1 MNGQRLNLIS
11 GDICEIKIAIVG
23 MGKMGSYHLN
33 ALQQLTAGAYEDYYK
48 GNINEQLR
56 KIRICGICDIMP
68 SRLVSF
74 GTIRTFDNAENML
87 ERTNPDILIVATP
100 TNTHKDIALAGLN
113 RSIHTFVEKPIVT
126 SVAHLN
132 ELLSVAQDSGCRL
145 IAGHIERYNP
155 VSVKIVSLLK
165 NTKPLIESYSFVRTQ
180 SRDMRV
186 TDDIISDKVI
196 HDLDLALCF
205 FGVIKEVEV
214 DTFKLV
220 DDQTY
225 EAKLTLKHEN
235 GIKGGIFVSWFSEP
249 EIKKRYMEI
258 VQGGH
263 VWKGD
268 FVSKQLWVDG
278 AEIKCEVDGMIKP
291 ANNQIKDELVDFIAS
306 CIDSEPLQKIVPLLS
321 VEEIIEST
329 KWLENISKQVSSEI
343 E

>member
-1 MNGQRLNLIS
+1 MIKQKLDLIPNNVR
-11 GDICEIKIAIVG
+11 EIKIAIAG
-23 MGKMGSYHLN
+23 MGKMGCYHLN

-56 KIRICGICDIMP
+56 KIRICGICDIIP

-87 ERTNPDILIVATP
+87 ERTDPDILIVATP
-100 TNTHKDIALAGLN
+100 TNTHKDISLAGLN

-132 ELLSVAQDSGCRL
+132 ELLSVARDNGCRL
-145 IAGHIERYNP
+145 LAGHIERYNP

-180 SRDMRV
+180 SHDMRV

-205 FGVIKEVEV
+205 FGAIKEVEV
-214 DTFKLV
+214 NTFKLV

-225 EAKLTLKHEN
+225 EAKLTLKHQN
-235 GIKGGIFVSWFSEP
+235 GIRGSIFVSWFGEP
-249 EIKKRYMEI
+249 EIKKRYVEI
-258 VQGGH
+258 MQGGH
-263 VWKGD
+263 VWKGN

-278 AEIKCEVDGMIKP
+278 AEIKCAVDGMIKP
-291 ANNQIKDELVDFIAS
+291 VNNQIKDELVDFIAS
-306 CIDSEPLQKIVPLLS
+306 CINSVPLQSIMSLLS
-321 VEEIIEST
+321 IDEIVEST
-329 KWLENISKQVSSEI
+329 KWLEDISKQVQVR
-343 E
+343 